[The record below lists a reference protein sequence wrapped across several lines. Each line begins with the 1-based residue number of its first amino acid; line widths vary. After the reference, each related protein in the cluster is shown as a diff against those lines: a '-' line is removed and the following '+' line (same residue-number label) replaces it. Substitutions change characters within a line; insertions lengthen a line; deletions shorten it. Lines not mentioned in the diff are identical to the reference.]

1 MTIKTFFAIIAVLAL
16 VHGVGFVLAPE
27 QVAASYGMAISA
39 STVLMA
45 RLFGGALVGLG
56 LIFWF
61 ARDGS
66 SESMRGVLIP
76 TIIGNISWIDCG
88 CHGDHGRYAEFN
100 GMGCCFNLS
109 LRSGGVCLFRDGA
122 ITSAIV
128 ALNAGAVAAAF
139 CWSRPSSDRAHPS
152 ALVWSLP

>member
-66 SESMRGVLIP
+66 SESTRGVLIP
-76 TIIGNISWIDCG
+76 TIIGNIVGLIVVV
-88 CHGDHGRYAEFN
+88 
-100 GMGCCFNLS
+100 MGTMA
-109 LRSGGVCLFRDGA
+109 G
-122 ITSAIV
+122 T
-128 ALNAGAVAAAF
+128 LNSMGWVAALIYLFGAAGSAYF
-139 CWSRPSSDRAHPS
+139 VMARSPQLSSR
-152 ALVWSLP
+152 